1 METEYC
7 KGCGQKLPNK
17 ILGMITGQ
25 KAYAFEDGFYCEKCA
40 KLKLKEIG
48 RNYNGI

>member
-1 METEYC
+1 MEAEYC

-40 KLKLKEIG
+40 KIKIERDREEL
-48 RNYNGI
+48 